1 MKGLMKLGVL
11 SDFHLHYAY
20 TIGKLNES
28 QYFSKYSQ
36 HNINNILIPKVIKS
50 LVKILKKILSKT

>member
-1 MKGLMKLGVL
+1 MKLGVL